1 MGLPHSWRHKAALW
15 HNAHTKNH
23 NYLIK
28 MTVLALLNQ
37 GRHIVCDRL
46 QGYHGFLKDGWI
58 NEIIN
63 KVLTF
68 VYQLFVSLIK

>member
-28 MTVLALLNQ
+28 TTVLTLLNQ

-68 VYQLFVSLIK
+68 VYKLFVSLIK